1 MSRSIL
7 RAPPRSSST
16 RWTMYSDKQPPAWA
30 AKGASDCS
38 SGNAT
43 QLCDAAPDR
52 NVVAALRLRRA
63 PAIPG
68 PPPSPQTHQSP
79 HTNSTSCR
87 RACTANTCPS
97 KSHVGFLASAREAA
111 QSIEHTHSRW
121 CQEVDDSHCQGHCR
135 DGHRSAQGQW
145 TMRSRARDPRWT
157 LHAGPASPTPLPTNR
172 ATATAGVWVGGWAGG
187 QHCSE
192 HDGIHRVL
200 ARPVPAPKATVEMD
214 IARPPPCRTPLPT
227 DQGAAQLRPGP
238 PTEITADGQIR
249 SRRTPIARAHRP
261 TLLGLPAA
269 GAAATASIGLAV
281 LRTCQKCSR
290 ATDPW
295 RRRSPPRDGGRVG
308 SRGSASASATP
319 AVTPCRRQ
327 RSSIRP
333 PRYGRRRQFG
343 QALTPRLSD
352 LEADGR
358 RWAGRRCAWCTTR
371 PGPTSP

>member
-172 ATATAGVWVGGWAGG
+172 ATATAGVWVGGWAGDSTAASTTG
-187 QHCSE
+187 Y
-192 HDGIHRVL
+192 
-200 ARPVPAPKATVEMD
+200 
-214 IARPPPCRTPLPT
+214 IAYLRAQSPL
-227 DQGAAQLRPGP
+227 Q
-238 PTEITADGQIR
+238 
-249 SRRTPIARAHRP
+249 
-261 TLLGLPAA
+261 
-269 GAAATASIGLAV
+269 
-281 LRTCQKCSR
+281 
-290 ATDPW
+290 
-295 RRRSPPRDGGRVG
+295 
-308 SRGSASASATP
+308 
-319 AVTPCRRQ
+319 RQ
-327 RSSIRP
+327 RSRWTSHAPPHAGHRCRRTKVQPSSGQAPRP
-333 PRYGRRRQFG
+333 RSLPMGKFEAAAPRSPGLIAQRCWGCRRRVQQPQHPLG
-343 QALTPRLSD
+343 SRCSGHARS
-352 LEADGR
+352 ARGR
-358 RWAGRRCAWCTTR
+358 PIRGGAGAHHEMEDEWAVGARRR
-371 PGPTSP
+371 PQRHQQ